1 MNTKEALLEELSTR
15 LKDMFVEDYDK
26 VNGAKND
33 INVYLESIGIKTKYN
48 YNDFCSDFLKVS
60 DNLIQSLT
68 LEDIINV
75 DSTIIL
81 GEVMSIMVKYKI
93 MDNEPDEE
101 KRLHKILQHEL
112 KTKMVREKWKN
123 GKRRKDR

>member
-112 KTKMVREKWKN
+112 KTKMVRE
-123 GKRRKDR
+123 GKIDSS

>member
-1 MNTKEALLEELSTR
+1 MDTKEALLEELSTR

-81 GEVMSIMVKYKI
+81 GEVMFIMVKYKI

-112 KTKMVREKWKN
+112 RTKMVRE
-123 GKRRKDR
+123 GRIDSS

>member
-112 KTKMVREKWKN
+112 RTKMVRE
-123 GKRRKDR
+123 GKIDSS